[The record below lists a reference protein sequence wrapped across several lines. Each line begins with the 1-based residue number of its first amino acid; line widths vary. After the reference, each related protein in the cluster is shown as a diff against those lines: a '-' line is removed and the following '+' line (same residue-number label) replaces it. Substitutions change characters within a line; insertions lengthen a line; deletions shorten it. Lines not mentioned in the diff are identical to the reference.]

1 MRWFSVCSGLSCNRQ
16 HSLFDLDLPIHIR
29 YYYLIILLV
38 RCPHVTGS
46 TRDVFMCQ
54 IQIKQ
59 PLSNLRTSKHINNRD
74 R

>member
-16 HSLFDLDLPIHIR
+16 HSLFDLDLPIHP
-29 YYYLIILLV
+29 LV
-38 RCPHVTGS
+38 LSYHVVSSSPHKTGS
-46 TRDVFMCQ
+46 TRDFFMCQ